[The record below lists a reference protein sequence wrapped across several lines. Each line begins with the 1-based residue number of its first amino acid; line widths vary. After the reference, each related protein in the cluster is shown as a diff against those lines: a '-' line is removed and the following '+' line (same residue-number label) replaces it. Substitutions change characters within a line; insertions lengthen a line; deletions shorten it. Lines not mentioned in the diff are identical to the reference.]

1 MSASSQPALM
11 PSVALNL
18 LSWENTFFGVNSGL
32 LSFEANGSPLTD
44 ALFAGY
50 DLVQA
55 KVLSQQTAELDA
67 LSALGFKLVEGEAD
81 FVLGIASASRPEGIR
96 IARKE
101 HIPAL
106 REAASGA
113 FAQSR
118 FRAPW
123 YQPGDS
129 GRFYAQWIENA
140 VLGTFDHQCLLAI
153 NEQGDLQGFISLREL
168 SDGSARIGLLATLPE
183 AQGLGVGQR
192 MIEAASD
199 WCRARRLTRLHV
211 ATQLGN
217 LPALRLYHR
226 CGGVIERTAYWLYR

>member
-1 MSASSQPALM
+1 MNREKSPL
-11 PSVALNL
+11 SVEGQIAP
-18 LSWENTFFGVNSGL
+18 LSWENSFFGLNSGL
-32 LSFEANGSPLTD
+32 LTLAAGVPLETAQLQD
-44 ALFAGY
+44 Y

-67 LSALGFKLVEGEAD
+67 LSSLGFRLVEGEAD
-81 FVLGIASASRPEGIR
+81 FVLGPSSGGRPAGIR

-101 HIPAL
+101 QIPAL

-113 FAQSR
+113 FAYSR
-118 FRAPW
+118 FREPW

-129 GRFYAQWIENA
+129 ARFYAQWIENA
-140 VLGTFDHQCLLAI
+140 VLGTFDHQCLIAVSDT
-153 NEQGDLQGFISLREL
+153 GALQGFISLREL
-168 SDGSARIGLLATLPE
+168 ADGSGRIGLLATLPE

-199 WCRARRLTRLHV
+199 WCRARRLSRLHV

-217 LPALRLYHR
+217 LPALRLYLR
-226 CGGVIERTAYWLYR
+226 CGGVIARTAYWLYR

>member
-1 MSASSQPALM
+1 MPVRVSIKPLDWESAFFQRRCGLIELDGEVP
-11 PSVALNL
+11 
-18 LSWENTFFGVNSGL
+18 LSDS
-32 LSFEANGSPLTD
+32 
-44 ALFAGY
+44 LFAGY
-50 DLVQA
+50 DIVQA

-67 LSALGFKLVEGEAD
+67 LTEQGFRLVEGEAE
-81 FVLGIASASRPEGIR
+81 FVLGIPSTGRPEGIR

-106 REAASGA
+106 RDAASGA

-140 VLGTFDHQCLLAI
+140 VLGTFDHQCLLAVD
-153 NEQGDLQGFISLREL
+153 EQGKMQGFISLREL
-168 SDGSARIGLLATLPE
+168 PDGRARIGLLATLPE

-192 MIEAASD
+192 MIEAAAD

-226 CGGVIERTAYWLYR
+226 CGGVIERTAWWLYR

>member
-1 MSASSQPALM
+1 MNVPGLAGRIDPLT
-11 PSVALNL
+11 
-18 LSWENTFFGVNSGL
+18 WENAFFDMNSAL
-32 LSFEANGSPLTD
+32 LTVDLHDAPIDEA
-44 ALFAGY
+44 ALQQY

-55 KVLSQQTAELDA
+55 KILSQQTAELDA
-67 LSALGFKLVEGEAD
+67 LSALGFRFVEGEAD
-81 FVLGIASASRPEGIR
+81 FVLGIGTGGRPEGIR

-106 REAASGA
+106 REVAGSA

-123 YQPGDS
+123 YKTADS
-129 GRFYAQWIENA
+129 GRFYAQWVENA
-140 VLGTFDHQCLLAI
+140 VLGTFDHQCLIAV
-153 NEQGDLQGFISLREL
+153 NEQGELQGFVSLREL
-168 SDGSARIGLLATLPE
+168 ADGSGRIGLLATRPE

-192 MIEAASD
+192 MIEAAID

-226 CGGVIERTAYWLYR
+226 CGGVIERTAWWLYR

>member
-1 MSASSQPALM
+1 MNATAL
-11 PSVALNL
+11 PGRVEPLT
-18 LSWENTFFGVNSGL
+18 WENAFFDINSAL
-32 LSFEANGSPLTD
+32 LTVDLHEAPIDEASLRQ
-44 ALFAGY
+44 Y

-55 KVLSQQTAELDA
+55 KILSQQTAELDA
-67 LSALGFKLVEGEAD
+67 LSALGFRFVEGEAD
-81 FVLGIASASRPEGIR
+81 FVLGIGVGGRPEGIR

-106 REAASGA
+106 REVAASA
-113 FAQSR
+113 FAFSR

-123 YQPGDS
+123 YKAEDS

-140 VLGTFDHQCLLAI
+140 VLGTFDHQCLIAV
-153 NEQGDLQGFISLREL
+153 NDQGELQGFVSLREL
-168 SDGSARIGLLATLPE
+168 ADGSGRIGLLATLPE

-192 MIEAASD
+192 MIEAAID

-226 CGGVIERTAYWLYR
+226 CGGVIERTAWWLYR

>member
-1 MSASSQPALM
+1 MSLTGQPLQAIKGRLT
-11 PSVALNL
+11 PLGWENAFFAQNSAL
-18 LSWENTFFGVNSGL
+18 LSLDIHQPTL
-32 LSFEANGSPLTD
+32 DEAQLQAWG
-44 ALFAGY
+44 
-50 DLVQA
+50 LVQV

-67 LSALGFKLVEGEAD
+67 LHQLGFRLVEGEAEL
-81 FVLGIASASRPEGIR
+81 VLGIGTGGRPEGIR
-96 IARKE
+96 IAKKE
-101 HIPAL
+101 HIEPL

-113 FAQSR
+113 FAHSR
-118 FRAPW
+118 FRQPW

-129 GRFYAQWIENA
+129 SRFYAQWVENA
-140 VLGTFDHQCLLAI
+140 VLGSFDHQCLLAVS
-153 NEQGDLQGFISLREL
+153 EQGDLQGFVSLREL

-192 MIEAASD
+192 MVAAAVD

-217 LPALRLYHR
+217 LPALRLYLR

>member
-1 MSASSQPALM
+1 MNATAL
-11 PSVALNL
+11 PGRVEPLT
-18 LSWENTFFGVNSGL
+18 WENAFFDINSAL
-32 LSFEANGSPLTD
+32 LTVDLHEAPIDEASLRQ
-44 ALFAGY
+44 Y

-55 KVLSQQTAELDA
+55 KILSQQTAELDA
-67 LSALGFKLVEGEAD
+67 LSALGFRFVEGEAD
-81 FVLGIASASRPEGIR
+81 FVLGIGMGGRPEGIR

-106 REAASGA
+106 REVASSA
-113 FAQSR
+113 FAFSR

-123 YQPGDS
+123 YKAEDS
-129 GRFYAQWIENA
+129 GRFYAQWVENA
-140 VLGTFDHQCLLAI
+140 VLGTFDHQCLIAV
-153 NEQGDLQGFISLREL
+153 NDQGELQGFVSLREL
-168 SDGSARIGLLATLPE
+168 ADGSGRIGLLATLPE

-192 MIEAASD
+192 MIEAAID

-226 CGGVIERTAYWLYR
+226 CGGVIERTAWWLYR

>member
-1 MSASSQPALM
+1 MNTPALSGRLE
-11 PSVALNL
+11 PLTWENAFFNINSAL
-18 LSWENTFFGVNSGL
+18 LSIDLHEAPIDEAL
-32 LSFEANGSPLTD
+32 LQ
-44 ALFAGY
+44 GY

-55 KVLSQQTAELDA
+55 KILSQQTAELDA
-67 LSALGFKLVEGEAD
+67 LSALGFCFVEGEAD
-81 FVLGIASASRPEGIR
+81 FVLGIGVGGRPEGIR

-106 REAASGA
+106 REAAGNA
-113 FAQSR
+113 FAYSR

-123 YQPGDS
+123 YGETDS

-140 VLGTFDHQCLLAI
+140 VLGAFDHQCLLAV
-153 NEQGDLQGFISLREL
+153 NPQGDLQGFVSLREL
-168 SDGSARIGLLATLPE
+168 ADGSGRIGLLATLPE

-192 MIEAASD
+192 MIEAAMD
-199 WCRARRLTRLHV
+199 WCRARRLTRLHI

-226 CGGVIERTAYWLYR
+226 CGGVIERTAWWLYR

>member
-1 MSASSQPALM
+1 MPVSVSIKPLDWESA
-11 PSVALNL
+11 
-18 LSWENTFFGVNSGL
+18 FFQRRSGL
-32 LSFEANGSPLTD
+32 IELDGEAPLSDS
-44 ALFAGY
+44 LFAAY
-50 DLVQA
+50 DIVQA

-67 LSALGFKLVEGEAD
+67 LTEWGFRLVEGEAE
-81 FVLGIASASRPEGIR
+81 FVLGIPSHGRPAGIR

-101 HIPAL
+101 HIPLL
-106 REAASGA
+106 REVASGA

-140 VLGTFDHQCLLAI
+140 VLAIFDHQCLLAVSD
-153 NEQGDLQGFISLREL
+153 QGEIQGFVSLREL
-168 SDGSARIGLLATLPE
+168 PDGNARIGLLATLPQ

-192 MIEAASD
+192 MLEAAAD
-199 WCRARRLTRLHV
+199 WCRARRLTRLRV
-211 ATQLGN
+211 TTQLGN

-226 CGGVIERTAYWLYR
+226 CGGVIERTAWWLYR

>member
-1 MSASSQPALM
+1 MPVHASINPLQ
-11 PSVALNL
+11 
-18 LSWENTFFGVNSGL
+18 WENTFFQRQSGL
-32 LSFEANGSPLTD
+32 IEFGGDTPLSE

-67 LSALGFKLVEGEAD
+67 LTALGFRLVEGEAD
-81 FVLGIASASRPEGIR
+81 FVLGVSSAGRPEGIR

-106 REAASGA
+106 RDAAAEA
-113 FAQSR
+113 FTQSR
-118 FRAPW
+118 FRMPW

-140 VLGTFDHQCLLAI
+140 VLGAFDHQCLLAVDA
-153 NEQGDLQGFISLREL
+153 QGTLQGFVSLREL
-168 SDGSARIGLLATLPE
+168 PDGGARIGLLATLPA

-226 CGGVIERTAYWLYR
+226 CGGVIERTAWWLYR

>member
-1 MSASSQPALM
+1 MSTDKSPL
-11 PSVALNL
+11 SVQGQIGP
-18 LSWENTFFGVNSGL
+18 LSWENSFFGVNSGL
-32 LSFEANGSPLTD
+32 LTLTAGVPLETAQLQD
-44 ALFAGY
+44 Y
-50 DLVQA
+50 DFVQA

-67 LSALGFKLVEGEAD
+67 LSSLGFRLVEGEAD
-81 FVLGIASASRPEGIR
+81 FVMGTGAGGRPEGIR

-113 FAQSR
+113 FAWSR
-118 FRAPW
+118 FREPW

-129 GRFYAQWIENA
+129 GRFYAQWVENA
-140 VLGTFDHQCLLAI
+140 VLGTFDHQCLIAVS
-153 NEQGDLQGFISLREL
+153 GTGALQGFISLREL
-168 SDGSARIGLLATLPE
+168 ADGSGRVGLLATLPE

-199 WCRARRLTRLHV
+199 WCRARRLSRLRV

-217 LPALRLYHR
+217 LPALRLYLR

>member
-1 MSASSQPALM
+1 MNATAL
-11 PSVALNL
+11 PGRVEPLT
-18 LSWENTFFGVNSGL
+18 WENAFFDINSAL
-32 LSFEANGSPLTD
+32 LTVDLHEAPIDEASLGQ
-44 ALFAGY
+44 Y

-55 KVLSQQTAELDA
+55 KILSQQTAELDA
-67 LSALGFKLVEGEAD
+67 LSALGFRFVEGEAD
-81 FVLGIASASRPEGIR
+81 FVLGIGVGGRPEGIR

-106 REAASGA
+106 REVASSA
-113 FAQSR
+113 FARSR

-123 YQPGDS
+123 YKAEDS
-129 GRFYAQWIENA
+129 GRFYAQWVENA
-140 VLGTFDHQCLLAI
+140 VLGTFDHQCLIAV
-153 NEQGDLQGFISLREL
+153 NDQSELQGFVSLREL
-168 SDGSARIGLLATLPE
+168 ADGSGRIGLLATLPE

-192 MIEAASD
+192 MIEAAID

-226 CGGVIERTAYWLYR
+226 CGGVIERTAWWLYR

>member
-1 MSASSQPALM
+1 MPVLASIKPLQ
-11 PSVALNL
+11 
-18 LSWENTFFGVNSGL
+18 WENAFFQLQSGL
-32 LSFEANGSPLTD
+32 IEFSGDTPLSE

-50 DLVQA
+50 DLIQA

-67 LSALGFKLVEGEAD
+67 LTSLGFRLVEGEAD
-81 FVLGIASASRPEGIR
+81 FVLGVSSASRPEGIR

-106 REAASGA
+106 RDAASEA
-113 FAQSR
+113 FAHSR
-118 FRAPW
+118 FRMPW

-140 VLGTFDHQCLLAI
+140 VLGAFDHQCLLAVDA
-153 NEQGDLQGFISLREL
+153 QGTLQGFVSLREL
-168 SDGSARIGLLATLPE
+168 PDGSARIGLLATLPE

-226 CGGVIERTAYWLYR
+226 CGGVIERTAWWLYR

>member
-1 MSASSQPALM
+1 MPVRVSIKPLDWESA
-11 PSVALNL
+11 
-18 LSWENTFFGVNSGL
+18 FFQRRSGL
-32 LSFEANGSPLTD
+32 IELDGEAPLSDS
-44 ALFAGY
+44 LFAGY
-50 DLVQA
+50 DIVQA

-67 LSALGFKLVEGEAD
+67 LTEQGFRLVEGEAE
-81 FVLGIASASRPEGIR
+81 FVLGIPSAGRPEGIR

-106 REAASGA
+106 RDAASGA

-140 VLGTFDHQCLLAI
+140 VLGTFDHQCLLAVD
-153 NEQGDLQGFISLREL
+153 EQGKMQGFISLREL
-168 SDGSARIGLLATLPE
+168 PDGRARIGLLATLPE

-192 MIEAASD
+192 MIEAAAD

-226 CGGVIERTAYWLYR
+226 CGGVIERTAWWLYR

>member
-1 MSASSQPALM
+1 MSQEKAL
-11 PSVALNL
+11 PGVEGQIAPLV
-18 LSWENTFFGVNSGL
+18 WENRFFGINSGL
-32 LSFEANGSPLTD
+32 LTLTAGVPLET
-44 ALFAGY
+44 AGLQHY

-55 KVLSQQTAELDA
+55 KVLSQQTAGLDA
-67 LSALGFKLVEGEAD
+67 LSSLGFRLVEGEAD
-81 FVLGIASASRPEGIR
+81 FVFGPRSGGRPEGIR

-106 REAASGA
+106 REAAGGA
-113 FAQSR
+113 FAWSR
-118 FRAPW
+118 FREPW

-129 GRFYAQWIENA
+129 ARFYAQWIENA
-140 VLGTFDHQCLLAI
+140 VLGTFDHQCLIAVSDA
-153 NEQGDLQGFISLREL
+153 GDLQGFISLREL
-168 SDGSARIGLLATLPE
+168 ADGSGRIGLLATLPE

-199 WCRARRLTRLHV
+199 WCRARRLSRLHV

-217 LPALRLYHR
+217 LPALRLYLR

>member
-1 MSASSQPALM
+1 MPVHASIKPLQWENAFFQLQSGLIEF
-11 PSVALNL
+11 SGDTL
-18 LSWENTFFGVNSGL
+18 LSE
-32 LSFEANGSPLTD
+32 

-50 DLVQA
+50 DLIQA

-67 LSALGFKLVEGEAD
+67 LTSLGFRLVEGEAD
-81 FVLGIASASRPEGIR
+81 FVLGVSSASRPEGIR

-106 REAASGA
+106 RDAASEA
-113 FAQSR
+113 FAHSR
-118 FRAPW
+118 FRTPW
-123 YQPGDS
+123 YQPGDG

-140 VLGTFDHQCLLAI
+140 VLGTFDHQCLLAVDA
-153 NEQGDLQGFISLREL
+153 QGTLQGFVSLREL
-168 SDGSARIGLLATLPE
+168 PDGSARIGLLATLPE

-226 CGGVIERTAYWLYR
+226 CGGVIERTAWWLYR